1 MEVSQLKADLEAGV
15 EESLSNMDLADRELM
30 IRKLQAVLDRQ
41 YMLMMQTSLDNCT
54 CPRCGQ
60 EKYSRYGF
68 DKNRRQRYKCM
79 SCGMIYTAAS
89 HANLLSLSK
98 LDIDVWKK
106 YCECFVDG
114 LSLRKSADKCEV
126 GLKTSLYMRR
136 RILELI
142 HSHLPSFEINPGSGV
157 ELDETFFRESFKGN
171 HKNSTMIL
179 PRPAYR
185 HGGKHGKRG
194 IGKEHIC
201 VLCGASDSGDVF
213 FDVACRG
220 QLNKNAA
227 RQVLGERICSGTIV
241 STDRQ
246 KSYRSALREINVAC
260 HNMFD
265 DYEHKLPHVDNYHSI
280 LKDFMHKFRGV
291 STKWLYQYLTW
302 HKWTISF
309 REEQLPILLKQ
320 ITSDRYKIR
329 RRAIPNIKTVFAVE
343 TA

>member
-1 MEVSQLKADLEAGV
+1 MEVSQVRTDLETGV
-15 EESLSNMDLADRELM
+15 EESLSNMGLADREMM

-41 YMLMMQTSLDNCT
+41 YMLMMQASLDNCT

-60 EKYSRYGF
+60 EEYSKYGF

-98 LDIDVWKK
+98 LDIEVWKK

-114 LSLRKSADKCEV
+114 LSLRKSAEKCEV

-136 RILELI
+136 CILELI

-171 HKNSTMIL
+171 HKNSTTIL
-179 PRPAYR
+179 PRPAHK
-185 HGGKHGKRG
+185 HGGKLGKKG

-220 QLNKNAA
+220 QLTKAA
-227 RQVLGERICSGTIV
+227 AKQVLGERICSGAIV

-246 KSYRSALREINVAC
+246 NHIALPSGRS
-260 HNMFD
+260 MW
-265 DYEHKLPHVDNYHSI
+265 HVTTFSMIPSTNSPISI
-280 LKDFMHKFRGV
+280 TITRSSRTSCTNSVEFPPNGSTSISPGTNGPSV
-291 STKWLYQYLTW
+291 SVRN
-302 HKWTISF
+302 SC
-309 REEQLPILLKQ
+309 R
-320 ITSDRYKIR
+320 SS
-329 RRAIPNIKTVFAVE
+329 
-343 TA
+343 